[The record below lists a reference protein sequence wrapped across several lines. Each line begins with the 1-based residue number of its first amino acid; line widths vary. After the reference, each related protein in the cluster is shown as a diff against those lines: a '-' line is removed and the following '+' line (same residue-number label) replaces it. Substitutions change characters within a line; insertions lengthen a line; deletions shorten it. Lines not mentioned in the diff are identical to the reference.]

1 MTTNLNK
8 RDMFIQIK
16 EIEPFSPLHATNI
29 LHERKVYCQPL
40 CLISNAIEWTQLCRR
55 AGQKNCC

>member
-29 LHERKVYCQPL
+29 LHESKVYCQPL
-40 CLISNAIEWTQLCRR
+40 CLISNAIEWTQLC
-55 AGQKNCC
+55 